1 MFVGGSR
8 SVYALRAQLLPA
20 GREAAGYGATE
31 AALGAG
37 LVARLAYLNIGG
49 GANRG
54 ILDKAAKQ

>member
-1 MFVGGSR
+1 MHCVR
-8 SVYALRAQLLPA
+8 SCFLPVVKQPA
-20 GREAAGYGATE
+20 TGATE